1 MVLLR
6 YSSSPLRHAAA
17 AVPVLAVL
25 LAILPHAFA
34 LAAESR
40 PWEVFRF
47 LKQSSQ
53 FVNMPFV
60 PRPTKDQRTVR
71 PGDVLWRAGVGGGGS
86 GSGSRDSDNVFTMGP
101 LDDVVMGGAS
111 SSTFDGAT
119 GTWSGSVTDANN
131 GGFIGIRSTP
141 GVEWDMRNCRGL
153 EWKVRLVEP
162 SSSSSSQQRRF
173 KFVVRDSAEFNGITW
188 TTSKDLNPTVVN
200 TVRIDFDKQIPAL
213 FARTVKD
220 QTFKKG
226 NVVAVQIAYSKF
238 EYDGKLNPKFS
249 LGDMRLQLLELRA
262 Y

>member
-1 MVLLR
+1 MVFLR
-6 YSSSPLRHAAA
+6 YSSSSSLRHHAV
-17 AVPVLAVL
+17 AVP
-25 LAILPHAFA
+25 ILVSLVMLPLVVISF
-34 LAAESR
+34 AAESR

-53 FVNMPFV
+53 FVNIPFV
-60 PRPTKDQRTVR
+60 PQRVKDQRTVR
-71 PGDVLWRAGVGGGGS
+71 PGDVLWRAG
-86 GSGSRDSDNVFTMGP
+86 SRDNKNVFTMGP

-141 GVEWDMRNCRGL
+141 GFKWDMSNCKGL
-153 EWKVRLVEP
+153 EWKVRLIEP
-162 SSSSSSQQRRF
+162 SSSSQSQRRF

-188 TTSKDLNPTVVN
+188 TTSKDLNSSSSLSSGGVN

-213 FARTVKD
+213 FARTVPD
-220 QTFKKG
+220 QTFKKN

-249 LGDMRLQLLELRA
+249 LGDVRLQLLELRA